1 MSIKM
6 FTNAEVGDKVL
17 DMKYKHGVIIST
29 NYTRET
35 PLCVKFDSGH
45 NKHYTIDG
53 LLIYN
58 NGESINIQT
67 LFWQEF
73 IIPKEAFVKPMPQL
87 EVDTKVLV
95 WETGKQKLR
104 RYFSH
109 FDNFGRIWTFGIGST
124 SWSGDS
130 VTPWTNWELYEEEKD
145 NK

>member
-1 MSIKM
+1 MSIKI
-6 FTNAEVGDKVL
+6 FTNAEVGDKVW

-29 NYTRET
+29 NYTIGL
-35 PLCVKFDSGH
+35 PICVKFDSGRIE
-45 NKHYTIDG
+45 HYTIDG
-53 LLIYN
+53 LLYN
-58 NGESINIQT
+58 SYVSNNIQT

-109 FDNFGRIWTFGIGST
+109 FDDFGRIWTFDIGST
-124 SWSGDS
+124 SWSGNA
-130 VTPWTNWELYEEEKD
+130 VTPWTNWELYKEEKEE
-145 NK
+145 

>member
-6 FTNAEVGDKVL
+6 FTNAKVGDKVW
-17 DMKYKHGVIIST
+17 DMKYKHGVIISI
-29 NYTRET
+29 NYTREI

-45 NKHYTIDG
+45 IKHYTIDG
-53 LLIYN
+53 LLVH
-58 NGESINIQT
+58 IQT

-95 WETGKQKLR
+95 WEQIGQQKLR

-109 FDNFGRIWTFGIGST
+109 FDDFGRICTFDNGST
-124 SWSGDS
+124 SWSADT
-130 VTPWTNWELYEEEKD
+130 VLHWTNWELYEEEKEE
-145 NK
+145 

>member
-6 FTNAEVGDKVL
+6 FTNAEVGDKVW

-35 PLCVKFDSGH
+35 PLCVNFDSGH

-53 LLIYN
+53 LLVYN
-58 NGESINIQT
+58 SWESNNIQT

-73 IIPKEAFVKPMPQL
+73 EIPKEAFVKQMPQL

-95 WETGKQKLR
+95 WEIGQQKLR

-109 FDNFGRIWTFGIGST
+109 FDDFGRICTFDVGST
-124 SWSGDS
+124 SWSGDA
-130 VTPWTNWELYEEEKD
+130 VTHWTNWELYKEEKE
-145 NK
+145 K